1 MNKNI
6 ENLYHYT
13 NVEGF
18 KSIIEN
24 HYFRL
29 SESSFLNDPDD
40 CKLFN
45 DFLVKNIDCPKKLIV
60 SSGVKKLIDYENEI
74 LEIYKKCSFEDYVKY
89 LEKHIKLYV
98 MSFSSVADDLTMW
111 NYYGKGGLAL

>member
-1 MNKNI
+1 M
-6 ENLYHYT
+6 
-13 NVEGF
+13 
-18 KSIIEN
+18 
-24 HYFRL
+24 
-29 SESSFLNDPDD
+29 
-40 CKLFN
+40 
-45 DFLVKNIDCPKKLIV
+45 IV

-111 NYYGKGGLAL
+111 NYYGKGGFSLEISKDQLIQVMKNTLKENDEYFTISNVIYLKKINVLQFLILIISFI